1 MKRKIMKVL
10 GVALTVAMIV
20 CSTDLAVYAED
31 VQEEESTEIV
41 EVTEEAEQD
50 GSIGDSATEK
60 IIDYTQEQSADSMPV
75 ALQTEVKNGLVNEGN
90 VFKYYEN
97 NVWIRNKYGF
107 VEYNDNTFL
116 VANGV
121 LAKVNGLVNDPNGT
135 KYDWYFCAEGRVV
148 KQHSGFCLYDG
159 KWFLVKNGKL
169 ENDATGF
176 YEYDGGLFYMAEGRL
191 LKEANGLM
199 QDPRTKAW
207 YFCANG
213 QAQTSYTGLALYNGT
228 WFYVEEGYF
237 DPTYW
242 GFIEYNGRVYEIDN
256 GTMIA
261 DYGEG
266 NVTEK
271 EPNSSKTT
279 STRLA
284 LNTYCDGELGS
295 YYKYRRDGA
304 DVDWYSVD
312 LVQGQRYMIHVGQ
325 WNEDFAATTAI
336 VDLYTPSNE
345 IDSLG
350 YYLEMYGQDY
360 LYYTAPET
368 GTYYF
373 RLWNYLDSSS
383 YEEHYYWLAV
393 YDESHSW

>member
-1 MKRKIMKVL
+1 MWFVGSEKPCIYSVPNRK
-10 GVALTVAMIV
+10 
-20 CSTDLAVYAED
+20 
-31 VQEEESTEIV
+31 
-41 EVTEEAEQD
+41 
-50 GSIGDSATEK
+50 
-60 IIDYTQEQSADSMPV
+60 QS
-75 ALQTEVKNGLVNEGN
+75 
-90 VFKYYEN
+90 
-97 NVWIRNKYGF
+97 
-107 VEYNDNTFL
+107 
-116 VANGV
+116 
-121 LAKVNGLVNDPNGT
+121 
-135 KYDWYFCAEGRVV
+135 
-148 KQHSGFCLYDG
+148 
-159 KWFLVKNGKL
+159 
-169 ENDATGF
+169 
-176 YEYDGGLFYMAEGRL
+176 
-191 LKEANGLM
+191 
-199 QDPRTKAW
+199 
-207 YFCANG
+207 
-213 QAQTSYTGLALYNGT
+213 
-228 WFYVEEGYF
+228 
-237 DPTYW
+237 
-242 GFIEYNGRVYEIDN
+242 YEIDN

-271 EPNSSKTT
+271 EPNSSKAA
-279 STRLA
+279 STKLA
-284 LNTYCDGELGS
+284 LNVSCDGELGS

-336 VDLYTPSNE
+336 VDLYTPSNG